1 MGLFGEY
8 ERIGQ
13 SAHRSIFIPEYSRRR
28 NFNIAPYPWWE
39 EQQCV
44 ADTDS
49 FIFDIEQSV
58 KDQLEADGCLLER
71 GEQDASLDPF
81 PPELDAVL
89 VAQRYIPAV
98 EDWLRR
104 EVEDPDDVSP
114 VDGDIDP

>member
-1 MGLFGEY
+1 VSLSGKNEKR
-8 ERIGQ
+8 EQ
-13 SAHRSIFIPEYSRRR
+13 SANRSIFIPESSRRR
-28 NFNIAPYPWWE
+28 RFNSAPYPRWE

-44 ADTDS
+44 PDADS

-58 KDQLEADGCLLER
+58 KEQLEADGWLLER

-81 PPELDAVL
+81 PPELDAVV

-104 EVEDPDDVSP
+104 EVEDPDYVSP
-114 VDGDIDP
+114 VDGEIDP